1 MGAFFI
7 FISMKIDELTRY
19 RKEKGKKYDVY
30 HVLKRVAKDPHAF
43 VHFSDLDKLGIN
55 PQSSF
60 NTPIGIYGYPL
71 EAFDIEDII
80 KGNVP
85 FAGDRHY
92 IHIFSVKPE
101 YRDSVVFLSRDGSA
115 INDDSD
121 KEYENRARA
130 IQDEAEIAQ
139 QELADKNR
147 KIYQDIEAAI
157 NDFIDILERSENK
170 VHKIVGGILGSNYQN
185 LDFAIEMIKSVAA
198 DKENKTTNQVS
209 SARKLLDFIIIA
221 QDEMGK
227 NLKKRMNFLDQRAA
241 IASSDHRT
249 RFGEYWNATRLKNR
263 KNPQKWAKTLVGD
276 GIVGV
281 VDYGSGIIHSN
292 EPTQAVFFSK
302 KFIDHIGTVPNK
314 NELAGMDESVGPYAT
329 TPHSTHLQS
338 RVPKPW
344 PRGGQSG
351 DPNQAPT
358 MTASRMMQQTST
370 EDDIKYWMGD
380 PDDPDDVGATFNPP
394 YDFPFYHSDYTRFE
408 DSPERVGVRDEYLNS
423 MNESNIRKI
432 VREMIIESLEEEELD
447 EVSAVGG
454 AAMGMA
460 GQPSGQIRGHIGPL
474 GSDNRSPHLKKKKKK
489 KHYEPSMRAFGG
501 ASEAD

>member
-1 MGAFFI
+1 
-7 FISMKIDELTRY
+7 MKIDELTRY
-19 RKEKGKKYDVY
+19 RKEKGEKYDIY
-30 HVLKRVAKDPHAF
+30 HSLKNVAKDPYAF

-55 PQSSF
+55 PKSSF

-71 EAFDIEDII
+71 EVFDIEDII
-80 KGNVP
+80 NGNVP

-92 IHIFSVKPE
+92 IHIFSIKPE

-130 IQDEAEIAQ
+130 IQDEAEVAQ
-139 QELADKNR
+139 QELADKNK
-147 KIYQDIEAAI
+147 KIYQDIEVAI
-157 NDFIDILERSENK
+157 NDFIDILERSEDKN
-170 VHKIVGGILGSNYQN
+170 HKIIGSIIGSNYKN
-185 LDFAIEMIKSVAA
+185 HNFAIEMIKSVAA
-198 DKENKTTNQVS
+198 DKENRTTEQVR

-227 NLKKRMNFLDQRAA
+227 NLKKRMSFLDQRAA

-302 KFIDHIGTVPNK
+302 KFINHIGTVPNK
-314 NELAGMDESVGPYAT
+314 NKLASMNEGVGPFST

-338 RVPKPW
+338 RTPKPW

-358 MTASRMMQQTST
+358 MTASRLMQQTST
-370 EDDIKYWMGD
+370 DDDIKYWMGD

-394 YDFPFYHSDYTRFE
+394 FDHVPRYYSNYNAASKYWDSSPAQLGE
-408 DSPERVGVRDEYLNS
+408 DEEYLFN
-423 MNESNIRKI
+423 MKDL
-432 VREMIIESLEEEELD
+432 IESTKKEIDEIEDLLNKFTLD
-447 EVSAVGG
+447 EFSSIGGG
-454 AAMGMA
+454 AV
-460 GQPSGQIRGHIGPL
+460 RGHIGPL
-474 GSDNRSPHLKKKKKK
+474 GSDNRSPYLKSDKKKKKKK
-489 KHYEPSMRAFGG
+489 KHYEPTMRAFGG
-501 ASEAD
+501 ASEV